1 MSLKKTTLLITILSW
16 FFSSCTVVESFS
28 TRKYNTKTTH
38 NSSIVEN
45 PKYLDNGGTIRTNFI
60 NKRRVEKERNLI
72 HLEKTYRAA
81 KKILDNQKNSLNTLE
96 TSHRIS
102 KVEKMRMDCE
112 IKINQLYEE
121 LKTIDPNTKDGYKRS
136 LEMLREINDLF
147 ANRIQP
153 LEMIISKNVEIK
165 ELQGDFSFKSGSFK
179 LTENGLQDIEK
190 FIISIENDIISW
202 KKYVNNNNQQ
212 IFSNEKFK
220 IMVVI
225 DGYADK
231 QGPDNAN
238 LILSEN
244 RAEEVRNEFTKR
256 LNVLTKKYKL
266 IFDVKYY
273 GKGEMLPPGITD
285 NGMETDSRR
294 RICRIMSVIGPSSYM
309 E

>member
-1 MSLKKTTLLITILSW
+1 MSLKKATLTIAIFYLLLT
-16 FFSSCTVVESFS
+16 SCTVVESFS
-28 TRKYNTKTTH
+28 SKKYNAKTTH
-38 NSSIVEN
+38 NGSIVEN
-45 PKYLDNGGTIRTNFI
+45 PKYFDNGGTVKTHIF
-60 NKRRVEKERNLI
+60 NKKRVEKERNLI
-72 HLEKTYRAA
+72 QLEKTYRAA
-81 KKILDNQKNSLNTLE
+81 KEILEKQKNSLNTLQA
-96 TSHRIS
+96 SHKIS
-102 KVEKMRMDCE
+102 KVEQIRKDCE
-112 IKINQLYEE
+112 TKINQLYEE

-136 LEMLREINDLF
+136 LEMLKEINDLF

-153 LEMIISKNVEIK
+153 LEMIISKNVEVK

-179 LTENGLQDIEK
+179 LTETGLQDIEK
-190 FIISIENDIISW
+190 FIISIENDIINW
-202 KKYVNNNNQQ
+202 RKYVNNNNQQ

-220 IMVVI
+220 LMVVI

-231 QGPDNAN
+231 QGPDQAN

-244 RAEEVRNEFTKR
+244 RAEEVRNEFVKR
-256 LNVLTKKYKL
+256 LNILTKKYKV

-273 GKGEMLPPGITD
+273 GKGEMLPPGILD